1 MDFFAAQE
9 RAHARTRL
17 LVVYFILGVAGLVVS
32 LNILAMIG
40 LSASRANG
48 FSLRRHDYY
57 SDGQDDSSG
66 TQLAGPVWNPGVS
79 ALVTMGTLA
88 IVGGACLYK
97 ISALRQGGSAVALSL
112 DARRV
117 SPQTTDLGEKRLR
130 NIVEEMALASG
141 VPVPEI
147 FVLEEEGI
155 NAFAAGFRP
164 EDACVTVTRGALNN
178 LTRDELQG
186 VIAHEFS
193 HILNGDMRLNIQ
205 LVGAVFGLLV
215 IAIIGRQIVYSL
227 RFSRGR
233 RGGQGVAAIFLAGLA
248 LIALGSLGV
257 LFGRLIQAAVAR
269 QRERL
274 ADASG
279 VQFTRNP
286 EGLANALK
294 KIGGLAAGS
303 RIEHAH
309 VQETAHMF
317 FAPALDGLFATHPPL
332 EERIRELEPQWDG
345 RFIIPQPVAHEE
357 AAAPG
362 QIPPALSSILPPPL
376 RNAATLLAPASV
388 IAAVSLANV
397 RAWRASLPASL
408 ATALGD
414 ATGCRALVL
423 ALALEENAEK
433 RAAQLEKLRQSGES
447 AAAAC
452 AALAPDE
459 AAVPAGQQL
468 PLLELALGGLADLL
482 PADKNSL
489 LARLRDLTSFDR
501 GPTLHQF
508 ALWRVAE
515 YRLKP
520 RPSRQGS
527 TNPTDYR
534 NDISV
539 VLSALTDLSTA
550 DDAAAQ
556 PVFAKGVAALPPEL
570 AGLSLTQRALATL
583 DRVEMACLRLEGA
596 PFALKKQLL
605 QAGALIAQADGVVE
619 PAEAEL
625 LRALAASLGCALP
638 PG

>member
-17 LVVYFILGVAGLVVS
+17 LVVYFILGVAGLVIC
-32 LNILAMIG
+32 LNVLAMIG
-40 LSASRANG
+40 VGVSRANHG
-48 FSLRRHDYY
+48 GARRGYY
-57 SDGQDDSSG
+57 SSDYGQGSDE
-66 TQLAGPVWNPGVS
+66 TQDTGLGWNPAVNVF
-79 ALVTMGTLA
+79 VTLGTLA
-88 IVGGACLYK
+88 VVGGACMYK
-97 ISALRQGGSAVALSL
+97 ISELRAGGSAVALSL
-112 DARRV
+112 GARLV
-117 SPQTTDLGEKRLR
+117 SPQTTDLAEKRLR

-141 VPVPEI
+141 VPVPDI
-147 FVLEEEGI
+147 YVMEEDGI

-178 LTRDELQG
+178 LNREELQG

-193 HILNGDMRLNIQ
+193 HILNGDMKLNIE

-215 IAIIGRQIVYSL
+215 LSIIGRQIV
-227 RFSRGR
+227 FSMRGGGR
-233 RGGQGVAAIFLAGLA
+233 RNGQGQAAIFAAGLA
-248 LIALGSLGV
+248 LIVLGSLGV

-303 RIEHAH
+303 EIEHAH

-317 FAPALDGLFATHPPL
+317 FAPALNSMFATHPPL

-345 RFIIPQPVAHEE
+345 RFIVPRPMADHADELQNQP
-357 AAAPG
+357 
-362 QIPPALSSILPPPL
+362 PPTLSSILPPPL
-376 RNAATLLAPASV
+376 RNAAGLLAPASV

-397 RAWRASLPASL
+397 QAWRANLPASL
-408 ATALGD
+408 AAALAD
-414 ATGCRALVL
+414 AGGCRALVL
-423 ALALEENAEK
+423 ALALDENTPK
-433 RAAQLEKLRQSGES
+433 REAQLEKLRQTGEPV
-447 AAAAC
+447 AAAC
-452 AALAPDE
+452 AALAVDV
-459 AAVPAGQQL
+459 AAVPPGQQL
-468 PLLELALGGLADLL
+468 PLLELALGSLASLS
-482 PADKNSL
+482 PEEKNSL
-489 LARLRDLTSFDR
+489 LARLRDLTGFDR

-520 RPSRQGS
+520 RPPREGPAAPE
-527 TNPTDYR
+527 NYR
-534 NDISV
+534 NDVSV
-539 VLSALTDLSTA
+539 VLSALADLSTK

-556 PVFAKGVAALPPEL
+556 PVFAQGLAALPTEL
-570 AGLSLTQRALATL
+570 SGLTLTPRAQATL

-605 QAGALIAQADGVVE
+605 HAGALIAQADGVVE

>member
-17 LVVYFILGVAGLVVS
+17 LVVYFILGVAGLVIC
-32 LNILAMIG
+32 LNVLAMIG
-40 LSASRANG
+40 VGVSRANHG
-48 FSLRRHDYY
+48 GARQSY
-57 SDGQDDSSG
+57 DSSNYDQSPDE
-66 TQLAGPVWNPGVS
+66 TQGAGLSWNPAVNVF
-79 ALVTMGTLA
+79 VTLGTLA
-88 IVGGACLYK
+88 VVGGACMYK
-97 ISALRQGGSAVALSL
+97 ISELRAGGSAVALSL
-112 DARRV
+112 GARLV
-117 SPQTTDLGEKRLR
+117 SPQTTDLAEKRLR

-147 FVLEEEGI
+147 YVMEEDGI

-178 LTRDELQG
+178 LNREELQG

-193 HILNGDMRLNIQ
+193 HILNGDMKLNIE

-215 IAIIGRQIVYSL
+215 LSIIGRQIV
-227 RFSRGR
+227 FSMRGGGR
-233 RGGQGVAAIFLAGLA
+233 RGNQGQAGIMVAGVA
-248 LIALGSLGV
+248 LIVLGSLGV

-303 RIEHAH
+303 QIEHAH

-317 FAPALDGLFATHPPL
+317 FAPALNSMFATHPPL

-345 RFIIPQPVAHEE
+345 RFIIPRPTVEE
-357 AAAPG
+357 DEAPL
-362 QIPPALSSILPPPL
+362 QNQTPPTLSSILPSSL
-376 RNAATLLAPASV
+376 RNAAGLLAPASV

-397 RAWRASLPASL
+397 RAWRANLPVSLTA
-408 ATALGD
+408 ALGD
-414 ATGCRALVL
+414 AGGCRAVVL
-423 ALALEENAEK
+423 ALALDDDAAQ
-433 RAAQLEKLRQSGES
+433 RAAQLEKLRQTGEP

-452 AALAPDE
+452 AALAADV
-459 AAVPAGQQL
+459 AAVPPGQQL
-468 PLLELALGGLADLL
+468 PLLELALGGLAGLS
-482 PADKNSL
+482 PVEKTSL
-489 LARLRDLTSFDR
+489 LARLRDLTGFDR

-520 RPSRQGS
+520 RPPRDGPAAPE
-527 TNPTDYR
+527 NYR

-539 VLSALTDLSTA
+539 VLSALADLSTKDA
-550 DDAAAQ
+550 AAAQ
-556 PVFAKGVAALPPEL
+556 PVFALGLAALPPEL
-570 AGLSLTQRALATL
+570 AGVTLTPRAQATL